1 MVKRRGSRRKVA
13 RRSTVVGL
21 VGVAIGALAGSQNS
35 LEPLNDARTLG
46 LVNGAIFFVA
56 ARLFF
61 RWREAKR

>member
-1 MVKRRGSRRKVA
+1 M
-13 RRSTVVGL
+13 VGL
-21 VGVAIGALAGSQNS
+21 LGVAIGALAGSQNS
-35 LEPLNDARTLG
+35 LEPLDDARTLG